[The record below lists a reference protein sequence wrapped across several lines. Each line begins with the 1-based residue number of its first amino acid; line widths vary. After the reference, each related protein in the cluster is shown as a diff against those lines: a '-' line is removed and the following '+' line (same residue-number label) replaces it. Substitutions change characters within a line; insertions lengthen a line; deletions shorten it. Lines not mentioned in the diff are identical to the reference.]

1 MALQAGN
8 MLFKQENIKLGPS
21 RDQGNTVNVHITN
34 QPRNEN
40 LVVVAAGKNRISAQA
55 RRHNEMR
62 RKIIARSTEAR
73 TLAGPNPWTVM
84 AVPVL
89 LGIHW
94 GVAWLVSGSN
104 VLVCFLAAFF
114 VGQIVIHATGALVHE
129 TAHRLIFKSDRS
141 KLLFDLSLEVILG
154 SFSKQLT
161 YQHQH
166 ISSHHPFIGNYDRD
180 YEHEDICSFNA
191 RRSLLANSPVTQRLM
206 TLLTLVLHVLPF
218 GFLVSD
224 EVMPRLYKRLT
235 GQVVND
241 KARHIGSGAP
251 TVLDRRLFIAVS
263 LLTNVAL
270 FWLFGFW
277 GWLYHNWS
285 LSLFLG
291 KFGVTNLGQSLS
303 EHEGDDDRNPTYS
316 DYRATNWLF
325 FNTGYHNEHH
335 TFPNI
340 PWTRLPKLRQ
350 LAPDVFNRQN
360 PRSYIGLWWRH
371 LRSDFGP
378 SRNNDMMS
386 ADLSRRC
393 PKVLER

>member
-1 MALQAGN
+1 MTAKA
-8 MLFKQENIKLGPS
+8 KDS
-21 RDQGNTVNVHITN
+21 
-34 QPRNEN
+34 
-40 LVVVAAGKNRISAQA
+40 ISPQA
-55 RRHNEMR
+55 RRHNQMR
-62 RKIIARSTEAR
+62 RQVIGRHAQARR
-73 TLAGPNPWTVM
+73 LAGPNPWTAL

-104 VLVCFLAAFF
+104 ILVCFLAAFF
-114 VGQIVIHATGALVHE
+114 VGQVVIHSAGALVHE
-129 TAHRLIFKSDRS
+129 TAHRLIFKGNLA

-166 ISSHHPFIGNYDRD
+166 VSSHHPFIGNYERD

-191 RRSLLANSPVTQRLM
+191 RRKLLSTSPTTQRM
-206 TLLTLVLHVLPF
+206 LTLVTLALHLMPF
-218 GFLVSD
+218 GFLISD
-224 EVMPRLYKRLT
+224 EVMPRLYRVAS
-235 GQVVND
+235 GQVVSD
-241 KARHIGSGAP
+241 TARHIGNSNP
-251 TVLDRRLFIAVS
+251 TTYERWLFIAVS
-263 LLTNVAL
+263 LLANAML

-303 EHEGDDDRNPTYS
+303 EHEGDDESNPTYS
-316 DYRATNWLF
+316 DYRITNLLF

-335 TFPNI
+335 TFPNV
-340 PWTRLPKLRQ
+340 PWTRLPMLRKI
-350 LAPDVFNRQN
+350 APDVFNRQN
-360 PRSYIGLWWRH
+360 PHSYVGLWWRH
-371 LRSDFGP
+371 LKSDFGP
-378 SRNNDMMS
+378 SRRNGLMDI
-386 ADLSRRC
+386 DLGERC